1 MRLEDLRPAA
11 GSTRKRKRL
20 GRGPG
25 SGQGKTSGKG
35 HKGQNARSGGS
46 ARPGFEGGQMPLY
59 RRLPK
64 RGFLPYG
71 GKTEFAIV
79 NVGDLGGRFAAGSV
93 VDPDAMASSGLI
105 RKSGRKAVKVLGDGA
120 VAHALTVRAHKVS
133 ESAKQKLEAAGGRV
147 EVLSGKAERVAK

>member
-1 MRLEDLRPAA
+1 V
-11 GSTRKRKRL
+11 

-25 SGQGKTSGKG
+25 SGHGKTSTKG
-35 HKGQNARSGGS
+35 SKGQRARSGGAKAS
-46 ARPGFEGGQMPLY
+46 GFEGGQMPLY

-79 NVGDLGGRFAAGSV
+79 NVGDLSERFAAGSV
-93 VDPDAMASSGLI
+93 VDPDALAGSRLI

-133 ESAKQKLEAAGGRV
+133 ESAKQKVEAAGGRV
-147 EVLSGKAERVAK
+147 EILPGRSERAAK

>member
-11 GSTRKRKRL
+11 GSTRKRKRI

-25 SGQGKTSGKG
+25 SGHGKTAGKG
-35 HKGQNARSGGS
+35 HKGLNARSGGGV
-46 ARPGFEGGQMPLY
+46 RPGFEGGQMPLY

-79 NVGDLGGRFAAGSV
+79 NVGDLSGRFAAGSV
-93 VDPDAMASSGLI
+93 IDPDAMVSSGLI
-105 RKSGRKAVKVLGDGA
+105 RKSGRGAVKVLGEGA
-120 VAHALTVRAHKVS
+120 VVHALTVRAHKVS
-133 ESAKQKLEAAGGRV
+133 EGAKQKLEAAGGRV
-147 EVLSGKAERVAK
+147 EVLPARARGTAK